1 MPIPSHL
8 LNLLS
13 SGNISNGVSLE
24 NFCSVSSDNN
34 HLSKLLEI
42 EHNFRRSAEHYD
54 DDYFQVLIV
63 TEPNEDAGIKTTLLT
78 KTKADFGKMKVS
90 GGGTIADKLPS
101 NGVELDPQFL
111 RIKDDDGNIN
121 YQNLAKYSTAR
132 FMLQCRKLSQLIAQ
146 TWLPENSFKNKEGQ
160 KDELAAQKARLARK
174 IFFAANLEPNNFEPP
189 LNKIPT
195 GDGTEN
201 IIQPNRLSQQGLQLS
216 LLFGGLV
223 YTESALEKGTFV
235 RICEPIFS
243 NYELVYE
250 YALRVSWDTFYATR
264 TDYPQPGNNPVPP
277 YYEVVIS
284 YPPRPELG
292 EFTVKLDQVEKWA
305 KAKDKHGDFP
315 FYPKDIA
322 SSDKIGF
329 VNPPYPYI
337 PLSCT

>member
-13 SGNISNGVSLE
+13 SGNITNG
-24 NFCSVSSDNN
+24 FSVEKLSDVCSDNN
-34 HLSKLLEI
+34 ILAKLLEVD
-42 EHNFRRSAEHYD
+42 HNCTKSDKYYD

-63 TEPNEDAGIKTTLLT
+63 TEPNKDTGFETTLLT
-78 KTKADFGKMKVS
+78 KKKKEFEGMEVL

-101 NGVELDPQFL
+101 LGVELDPKFL

-121 YQNLAKYSTAR
+121 YQNLAKYPTAR
-132 FMLQCRKLSQLIAQ
+132 FMLQCRKLSQLIAK
-146 TWLPENSFKNKEGQ
+146 TWLPKDSF
-160 KDELAAQKARLARK
+160 KDELAATKARLARK
-174 IFFAANLEPNNFEPP
+174 FFFAANLQPNNFDPEP
-189 LNKIPT
+189 NQIPT
-195 GDGTEN
+195 GKETEN

-223 YTESALEKGTFV
+223 YTPSAPGSDTYL

-277 YYEVVIS
+277 YYEVVMS

-292 EFTVKLDQVEKWA
+292 EFTVKLEQVEKWA

-315 FYPKDIA
+315 FYPEDIA
-322 SSDKIGF
+322 SSDKVGF
-329 VNPPYPYI
+329 VHPPYPYI